1 MQKLTVKITHMEAPY
16 TFIDEM
22 VNGAFLSFE
31 HTHSFEENNGVTN
44 MKDVFTYTSP
54 LGAVGRVAD
63 FLFLKRYMTKLL
75 IDRNNYLKEQLES
88 LNR

>member
-1 MQKLTVKITHMEAPY
+1 
-16 TFIDEM
+16 
-22 VNGAFLSFE
+22 
-31 HTHSFEENNGVTN
+31 
-44 MKDVFTYTSP
+44 MKDTSTYTSP
-54 LGAVGRVAD
+54 LGATGRVAD